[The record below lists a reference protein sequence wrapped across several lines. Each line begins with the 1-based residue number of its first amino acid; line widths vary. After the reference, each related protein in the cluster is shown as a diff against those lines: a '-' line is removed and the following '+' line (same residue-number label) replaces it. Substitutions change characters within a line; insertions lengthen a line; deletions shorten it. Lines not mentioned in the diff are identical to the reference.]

1 MSFGWWMLILGACL
15 LFAVVAV
22 YVSNISDQIGD
33 YSVQPM
39 QRFETRSHQ
48 DGDREYE
55 GGRSIGVANSFSRKV
70 DVLMDVRQAT
80 WLNSDLPKE
89 SSASADKTPTNKGVR
104 QIFING
110 QLVYDGQAVN
120 KVTVQISGA
129 KGMSKTKSTFVSSIH
144 SEVPTRGLIIKAEP
158 LEKILSGRKTLELRK
173 KNNKT
178 RGPIALIQ
186 KGSGT
191 IVGVANIGECIGP
204 MSYADF
210 VERAYE
216 HDVEANR
223 LRSVYDEG
231 YTIGWKL
238 SKIKRLNTPVTYI
251 HKPGAVTW
259 VTLEESDRAALSSA
273 MGLG

>member
-15 LFAVVAV
+15 LFVVLAV
-22 YVSNISDQIGD
+22 YVANISAQIGD

-48 DGDREYE
+48 YGDREYE
-55 GGRSIGVANSFSRKV
+55 GGRSIKVANSFSRKV
-70 DVLMDVRQAT
+70 DVPTYVPEVS
-80 WLNSDLPKE
+80 WPNSDLLKD
-89 SSASADKTPTNKGVR
+89 STVYADKTPTNKGVR

-110 QLVYDGQAVN
+110 QLVYDGQAVK

-129 KGMSKTKSTFVSSIH
+129 KRMLKTKSTLVSSIH
-144 SEVPTRGLIIKAEP
+144 SEVPTRGLVIKAEP
-158 LEKILSGRKTLELRK
+158 LGKILSGRKTLELRK

-216 HDVEANR
+216 HGVEANR
-223 LRSVYDEG
+223 LLSVYDEG

-238 SKIKRLNTPVTYI
+238 SNIKRLHTPVAYI

-259 VTLEESDRAALSSA
+259 VTLEESDRAALSSV